1 MDEVVIDRALL
12 KAIGAE
18 SRISILKS
26 LLERRKTQSELAD
39 GLSLSAPTVLEHLD
53 HLENAGLVQKIDE
66 GRKWKYYEL
75 TPKGKQLVK
84 PSKVPIQAFL
94 VLAFGLVMMFAS
106 FMLMPGMGLQAIP
119 QDMGMHED
127 TMLTANAEPVSA
139 PMAAKAAPS
148 HYAQETPP
156 DRQMETTE
164 YAAGAGNAQ
173 PQMPPGY
180 LVDPNLIY
188 GLMLFG
194 AGATMLGA
202 FMVWKAG
209 RK

>member
-53 HLENAGLVQKIDE
+53 HLEGAGLVQKIDE
-66 GRKWKYYEL
+66 GRKWKYYEI
-75 TPKGKQLVK
+75 TQKGRRLVK

-94 VLAFGLVMMFAS
+94 VLAVGLVMLFAS
-106 FMLMPGMGLQAIP
+106 FMLMPGMGLQTPSQSIDA
-119 QDMGMHED
+119 QED
-127 TMLTANAEPVSA
+127 TASAEPVSA
-139 PMAAKAAPS
+139 PMAAKTAPS
-148 HYAQETPP
+148 YYAQEAPP
-156 DRQMETTE
+156 DRQMEATE

-173 PQMPPGY
+173 PRMPPGY
-180 LVDPNLIY
+180 LVDPNVIY
-188 GLMLFG
+188 GMMLFG

-202 FMVWKAG
+202 FMIWAG
-209 RK
+209 RR